1 MSRRNR
7 SASLVGLALCSLLIA
22 GCGTGGPPSR
32 EGARNDIREAY
43 IAQGT
48 DTDTAAA
55 IADCVST
62 ALYESGEFTEDERN
76 NVVQAT
82 DGDDPD
88 PDLVTKVQD
97 LLDACENDTPVEQ
110 QSGGASSD
118 ETTTTTAEG

>member
-7 SASLVGLALCSLLIA
+7 SEPLVGLALCSLLIA

-43 IAQGT
+43 IAQGRN
-48 DTDTAAA
+48 TDTAAA

-76 NVVQAT
+76 NVVRAT
-82 DGDDPD
+82 DGDEPD
-88 PDLVTKVQD
+88 PDLVVKARE
-97 LLDACENDTPVEQ
+97 LLDSCEDDAT
-110 QSGGASSD
+110 SGPQTGSGSSD
-118 ETTTTTAEG
+118 ETTTTTEG